1 MRRLRIACA
10 VTLLAVVGFAV
21 ALKYSPSSAYA
32 QSEAVT
38 TDSSAPLAPRL
49 RPLPL
54 QLSTT
59 AGSSSVQVF
68 SASTPEAAVERSAD
82 VGAAPVRTNA
92 PVIIATNISARSLGV
107 EPLLSSATNATNAEN
122 SAAPQPALLYLTNFG
137 RGNKIYALATTLN
150 SSPTSNV
157 LPAVARLSSFA
168 GQTLP
173 GSLGDGG
180 AAFSAEFDLKLDS
193 LAIRSGLAV
202 APDGTIFVADTLNGT
217 IRSIAGADSTEPGI
231 VRSVVGRFGPRQ
243 NFELVEP
250 LGLALDRAGNL
261 YIADRGANAVLMLH
275 SAASN
280 SPGVLEILGH
290 VVSPTSVA
298 VTLDG
303 AKVFA
308 ASSDTG
314 AIVTINTKTRSI
326 ASSGVS
332 ASNVSISSQQ
342 RANGTKV
349 VPAGLAVDGAGNLFV
364 SFSGLG
370 PGLDQILRL
379 DAMTANVKS
388 IARGLSSPGEIAFDS
403 NGNLFF
409 ADQGTRRLLAFR
421 GEGVPANGVTLTP
434 PANQVPFGPEPVAG
448 TSPTQAFTLTN
459 NSTGTISQITSGFQ
473 GANAAD
479 FTVLNSS
486 CSGTLLANT
495 SCTLNV
501 AFVPQATGARSAS
514 LAVTFTSAGV
524 QSTLTAAVT
533 GTSDDY
539 QIMPAMN
546 VGPIY
551 LLTVIQGSAATFQL
565 QIVPDDTFSGPVTL
579 LCPSGSSLP
588 LATTCGIS
596 AGTTVTTPLVPML
609 TVNVSPNTPVPFNV
623 TFQTTSAVITKT
635 GTDAPG
641 FSGKGP
647 GAELKSPA
655 ALKNSPTPA
664 AKLRGLELFTT
675 ILCAVFAL
683 LISRRAAM
691 QSAAMRRALETFS
704 NKLIFS
710 GRVRQSVSMVA
721 LFVLFVAIL
730 GGCHHSSTTG
740 IIVTPKGTTNLTIQG
755 TAQNATRGFTVTLVV
770 N

>member
-403 NGNLFF
+403 NGNLFV
-409 ADQGTRRLLAFR
+409 ADQGTRKLLAFR